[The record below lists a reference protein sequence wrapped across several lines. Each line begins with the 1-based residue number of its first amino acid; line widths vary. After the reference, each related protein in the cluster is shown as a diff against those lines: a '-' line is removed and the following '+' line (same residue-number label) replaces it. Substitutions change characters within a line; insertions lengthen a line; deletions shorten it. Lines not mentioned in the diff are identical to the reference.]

1 MAKKVIKTKIYT
13 VDCIRNGFCY
23 CTHTECTWEDVKR
36 LKEIARLLGETIA
49 LIELKKK
56 IIHINNKTKYRR

>member
-1 MAKKVIKTKIYT
+1 MAKKVIKTKIYS

-36 LKEIARLLGETIA
+36 LKEIAKLLGER
-49 LIELKKK
+49 IEYTLDRV
-56 IIHINNKTKYRR
+56 IEYSY

>member
-1 MAKKVIKTKIYT
+1 MAKKVIKTKIYS

-36 LKEIARLLGETIA
+36 LKEIAKLLGEK
-49 LIELKKK
+49 IEYTLDRV
-56 IIHINNKTKYRR
+56 IEYSY

>member
-1 MAKKVIKTKIYT
+1 MAKKVIKTKIYS

-36 LKEIARLLGETIA
+36 LKEIAKLLGERIKYT
-49 LIELKKK
+49 LDRVIE
-56 IIHINNKTKYRR
+56 YSY

>member
-1 MAKKVIKTKIYT
+1 MAKKVIKRKIYT

-36 LKEIARLLGETIA
+36 LKEIAKLLGEK
-49 LIELKKK
+49 IEYTLDRV
-56 IIHINNKTKYRR
+56 IEYSY

>member
-23 CTHTECTWEDVKR
+23 CTHTGCTWEDVKH
-36 LKEIARLLGETIA
+36 LKEIAKLLGEK
-49 LIELKKK
+49 IEYTLDRV
-56 IIHINNKTKYRR
+56 IEYSY

>member
-36 LKEIARLLGETIA
+36 LKEIAKLLGEK
-49 LIELKKK
+49 IEYTLDRV
-56 IIHINNKTKYRR
+56 IEYSY

>member
-13 VDCIRNGFCY
+13 VNCIRNGFCY

-36 LKEIARLLGETIA
+36 LKEIAKLLGES
-49 LIELKKK
+49 IEYTLDRIEKKD
-56 IIHINNKTKYRR
+56 YSY